1 MSASRAKR
9 VYYPIMRPVV
19 LLVALVG
26 CYPEFQFGD
35 AGAGA
40 SSDDTSSSRAAGSTT
55 DGMGATMSQ
64 GGAGNGGA
72 PNPTSTGGNGG
83 MGGSPTTTST
93 GTGGGPPFVTC
104 GDGNGV
110 LTDCSPNQSCCFSLE
125 AQSMDHCEA
134 TTDCGANYYTLR
146 CNAQADCGSTAICCA
161 EFDDILETFLGVIQ
175 CDPTC
180 AVPNRRMCKDVEE
193 CEPGE
198 ICTQLFADSFA
209 PEYAPDYRFCDTP

>member
-1 MSASRAKR
+1 M
-9 VYYPIMRPVV
+9 MRWAV
-19 LLVALVG
+19 LVVALVG

-40 SSDDTSSSRAAGSTT
+40 GSDDTSSSRAAGSTT

-64 GGAGNGGA
+64 GGNGNGGA
-72 PNPTSTGGNGG
+72 SHQTTNGTGG

-93 GTGGGPPFVTC
+93 GTGGGAPNVTC

-110 LTDCSPNQSCCFSLE
+110 LTDCTPGQSCCFSLE

-134 TTDCGANYYTLR
+134 TTDCGFNYYTLR
-146 CNAQADCGSTAICCA
+146 CNAQADCGGTGICCA
-161 EFDDILETFLGVIQ
+161 EFDTILEDFLGVIQ
-175 CDPTC
+175 CDATC
-180 AVPNRRMCKDVEE
+180 DAPNRRMCKDASE
-193 CEPGE
+193 CEANE